1 MDEIYTELTNIFR
14 EVFDDEV
21 LVLQPQLTAAEIK
34 AWDSLKQVELLI
46 AVQERFGFKLSS
58 REIDELTCVGDLAK
72 VVQRKRAS

>member
-1 MDEIYTELTNIFR
+1 MDEIYTELTGIFR
-14 EVFDDEV
+14 EVFDDEM
-21 LVLQPQLTAAEIK
+21 LVLQPQLSASDIK

-58 REIDELTCVGDLAK
+58 CEIDELACVGDLAK